1 LNIEGG
7 TSMIGSGQDRAMN
20 ADATFDLNLNGAIQC
35 HEGGQSFSHEE
46 GFALK
51 AFSASLL
58 FIRYF

>member
-1 LNIEGG
+1 
-7 TSMIGSGQDRAMN
+7 MIGSGQDRAMN